1 MIIGVPRETGRDEHR
16 VGLSPFAVSR
26 LTQLGHAVVIEKD
39 AGNGAHFYDRDYQR
53 AGAQTV
59 YSLEEVYRRSDVVC
73 RVSDPGIE
81 ESRMLKPGTVVFGF
95 QHLAV
100 APRELLDCL
109 REQQVTLVGYELIV
123 DDEGESPV
131 LLPFSE
137 MAGQMV
143 IQLASRYLQNEE
155 GGRGILMGSVPAV
168 APPTVL
174 ILGAGRVG
182 HAAARDALHCGAH
195 TIVIDSDMGKLRRIH
210 DEFHGNVVTI
220 AAGTDRLEK
229 FTSIADVVVG
239 AVLIPGGRA
248 PFVVSEEMVKGMKQG
263 SVIIDVAIDQG
274 GCVETSRPTTLADP
288 TYVVHGVVHYCV
300 PNMTANV
307 ARTASRALASAALPY
322 IVDLVTK
329 GERAAF
335 QSNPGLRAGIYLHRG
350 VLVNRT
356 IGETFGVEA
365 QSIDRL
371 LAGGD
376 ES

>member
-1 MIIGVPRETGRDEHR
+1 
-16 VGLSPFAVSR
+16 
-26 LTQLGHAVVIEKD
+26 
-39 AGNGAHFYDRDYQR
+39 
-53 AGAQTV
+53 
-59 YSLEEVYRRSDVVC
+59 
-73 RVSDPGIE
+73 
-81 ESRMLKPGTVVFGF
+81 MLKPGTVVFGF

-100 APRELLDCL
+100 APRDLLHRL
-109 REQQVTLVGYELIV
+109 QEQEVTLIGYELIV
-123 DDEGESPV
+123 DDEGEFPV

-143 IQLASRYLQNEE
+143 IQLAARYLQNED

-195 TIVIDSDMGKLRRIH
+195 TIVIDSDMGKLCRIH
-210 DEFHGNVVTI
+210 DEFHGQVVTI
-220 AAGTDRLEK
+220 AAGTERLEK
-229 FTSIADVVVG
+229 YTSIADVVVG

-248 PFVVSEEMVKGMKQG
+248 PFLVSEDMVKGMKQG

-288 TYVVHGVVHYCV
+288 TFIAHGVVHYCV

-322 IVDLVTK
+322 ILDVVAR
-329 GERAAF
+329 GEREAF
-335 QSNPGLRAGIYLHRG
+335 RSKPGLAQGVYLHRG
-350 VLVNRT
+350 TLVNPRT
-356 IGETFGVEA
+356 AETFGLEA
-365 QSIDRL
+365 HSIEAL
-371 LAGGD
+371 LLGGE